1 MDVRGAR
8 KSGMLKI
15 GEVAALL
22 RTTPRTLLYYEEQ
35 GIIRPAKTS
44 GGTRMFS
51 DMDIRRFA
59 VAYEL
64 AGLGVSIRA
73 IRELTAVVE
82 TETSPQEAARKL
94 SVMLDGLQD
103 DIRARVKQLERI
115 SGDIAEAHRWLEE
128 VGEGENA
135 GVSDGLTI
143 GEAEAA
149 TRPILSL
156 IVHQPGAI
164 EDMGKETNSR
174 D

>member
-1 MDVRGAR
+1 
-8 KSGMLKI
+8 MLKI

-82 TETSPQEAARKL
+82 TETSPQDAARKL
-94 SVMLDGLQD
+94 RVMLDGLQD

-115 SGDIAEAHRWLEE
+115 SSDIAEAHRWLEE
-128 VGEGENA
+128 MGEGESA
-135 GVSDGLTI
+135 EASDGLTI

-149 TRPILSL
+149 ARPILSL
-156 IVHQPGAI
+156 IVHQPGTA
-164 EDMGKETNSR
+164 EDSGKDTDPEG
-174 D
+174 